1 MTSVPQ
7 PLERG
12 VAEAQHD
19 DVLHRLLPKVVVD
32 AEDAR
37 LVEHR
42 VQALGELARR
52 SERVAEGLLDDDA
65 AALGRL
71 SGGADALGDR
81 GEVLG
86 RRREVVEA
94 SGVASLGVEPVER
107 PSEALEPVALVE
119 RAAHMDQ
126 RPREPT
132 PGLLVDRAAR
142 AARWPRVPA
151 SGDLV
156 AHVRARVPHHRV
168 PLGSSPSWP
177 AGRAPAG
184 SCGATG
190 RRSRRRCTIACA
202 PGRSSATVALPST
215 QTPVPADQ
223 RVRRGV
229 VLELPHSPRRE
240 LGRDAA
246 GEGLAELDTHW
257 SNGSTSQIAAC
268 TKTLCSYSA
277 MSWPSADG
285 ELAREDVV
293 GRLPGNVRWGT
304 CSGGT
309 PSASTSAAVRPKA
322 RASA

>member
-1 MTSVPQ
+1 M
-7 PLERG
+7 
-12 VAEAQHD
+12 
-19 DVLHRLLPKVVVD
+19 RL
-32 AEDAR
+32 R
-37 LVEHR
+37 LV
-42 VQALGELARR
+42 ALRR
-52 SERVAEGLLDDDA
+52 R
-65 AALGRL
+65 RC
-71 SGGADALGDR
+71 LGDR

-86 RRREVVEA
+86 RCREVVEA

-142 AARWPRVPA
+142 AARWPRVPT
-151 SGDLV
+151 SGDPRRPCPSARTPPPRAAREQPVVAQLV
-156 AHVRARVPHHRV
+156 ERRQDLAARQVAGHAEDARFAP
-168 PLGSSPSWP
+168 P
-177 AGRAPAG
+177 AARAP
-184 SCGATG
+184 
-190 RRSRRRCTIACA
+190 RSHLPRRRRYRRI
-202 PGRSSATVALPST
+202 SAFVEASCWSP
-215 QTPVPADQ
+215 
-223 RVRRGV
+223 R
-229 VLELPHSPRRE
+229 SPRRE

-268 TKTLCSYSA
+268 TEDLVLVQR
-277 MSWPSADG
+277 D
-285 ELAREDVV
+285 ELAERRRGESLTRIVVV
-293 GRLPGNVRWGT
+293 GRRRGTWGT